1 MARSSVR
8 TMGEGSLSLGE
19 LRTLTLDLLRR
30 PPFDL
35 ERRKFTADL
44 GRGPDDP
51 GEAGGPGDLGDPGD
65 PGDPGDSGGSGA
77 SGASGRE
84 GRGPVDLAGKTQEF
98 LGSPEFWK
106 QWYEEQLYYFL
117 LVDNFAPRGED
128 MQAIPGE
135 LAAGR
140 IDVRQA
146 IHRIALSP
154 SFDQRNPGADTFV
167 TVVLEQLA
175 GLAVE
180 RNRRELE
187 IGKSVYDGKPGNF
200 LGRPGASQSDVVKSA
215 MEQRSFAE
223 SLLGREHRR
232 LVHSA
237 AAKSDLKDWTEAFLA
252 DPRVFPDLVRRWI
265 GSPAYAARLG
275 RREPMDNR
283 LFVRAL
289 IVDLCQREPT
299 AEEFS
304 RMRSALDGLAD
315 PTPLRAVLAR
325 LLVDSLAADPR
336 PAKAVP
342 DAPSFVREQFARLLG
357 RAPSAAEEQELVA
370 SLADPAS
377 RPALLTFAL
386 LTHSEYQSY

>member
-8 TMGEGSLSLGE
+8 TMGEGNLSLGE
-19 LRTLTLDLLRR
+19 LRTLSLDLLRR

-44 GRGPDDP
+44 RRSLDPDDP
-51 GEAGGPGDLGDPGD
+51 GEAGDPGD
-65 PGDPGDSGGSGA
+65 PGDTGGSGA
-77 SGASGRE
+77 AGATGRE
-84 GRGPVDLAGKTQEF
+84 PRGPVDLAGKAQEF
-98 LGSPEFWK
+98 LRSPEFWK

-128 MQAIPGE
+128 MQSIPGE

-140 IDVRQA
+140 IDVREA
-146 IHRIALSP
+146 IHRIALSA

-232 LVHSA
+232 LVHAA

-315 PTPLRAVLAR
+315 PAPLRGVLAR
-325 LLVDSLAADPR
+325 LLVDSLQTDPS
-336 PAKAVP
+336 PARAVP

-377 RPALLTFAL
+377 RPALLTYAL